1 MDAIAIGLHIKKIR
15 LQQKRTQQEI
25 ADFCGF
31 TKSHLSK
38 IESGKVMPSIGVLAK
53 IAESLK
59 TKISFLLDE
68 ENHTHKDITY
78 DSKQEIQTMMI
89 RTSKGYSI
97 YPFASTQEDKVMQP
111 FLFETHKD
119 DHKLHKTIHEGEEFF
134 YILEGEMILTIGN
147 KEYHLCE
154 GDGLYFDAR
163 WEHQTRPLTETVR
176 VLDILS
182 EPLLSH
188 FDAIKNKP

>member
-38 IESGKVMPSIGVLAK
+38 IEKGKVMPSIGVLAK
-53 IAESLK
+53 IAESLQ
-59 TKISFLLDE
+59 TKISYLLDE
-68 ENHTHKDITY
+68 ENHKEITHDTKA
-78 DSKQEIQTMMI
+78 QIQTQMI
-89 RTSKGYSI
+89 KTSKGYSI

-111 FLFETHKD
+111 FMFETHKKE
-119 DHKLHKTIHEGEEFF
+119 HKLHKTIHEGEEFL
-134 YILEGEMILTIGN
+134 YILEGEMILKIGSE
-147 KEYHLCE
+147 EYHLCE

-163 WEHQTRPLTETVR
+163 LEHETIPLTNTVR

-182 EPLLSH
+182 
-188 FDAIKNKP
+188 

>member
-53 IAESLK
+53 IAEALQ

-68 ENHTHKDITY
+68 ENHKDITY
-78 DSKQEIQTMMI
+78 DSKVEIQTKMI
-89 RTSKGYSI
+89 KTSKGYSI

-111 FLFETHKD
+111 FLFETHKK
-119 DHKLHKTIHEGEEFF
+119 DHKLHSTIHEGEEFL
-134 YILEGEMILTIGN
+134 YILEGEMILKIGTE
-147 KEYHLCE
+147 EYHLCE

-163 WEHQTRPLTETVR
+163 LEHETRPLTETVR

-182 EPLLSH
+182 
-188 FDAIKNKP
+188 

>member
-53 IAESLK
+53 IAEALQ

-68 ENHTHKDITY
+68 ENHKDITH
-78 DSKQEIQTMMI
+78 DSKDEITSKMI
-89 RTSKGYSI
+89 KTSKGYSI

-111 FLFETHKD
+111 FLFETHKK
-119 DHKLHKTIHEGEEFF
+119 DHKIHTTIHEGEEFL
-134 YILEGEMILTIGN
+134 YILEGEMILKIGTE
-147 KEYHLCE
+147 KYHLRE

-163 WEHQTRPLTETVR
+163 MEHETTPLTETVR
-176 VLDILS
+176 VLDVLS
-182 EPLLSH
+182 
-188 FDAIKNKP
+188 